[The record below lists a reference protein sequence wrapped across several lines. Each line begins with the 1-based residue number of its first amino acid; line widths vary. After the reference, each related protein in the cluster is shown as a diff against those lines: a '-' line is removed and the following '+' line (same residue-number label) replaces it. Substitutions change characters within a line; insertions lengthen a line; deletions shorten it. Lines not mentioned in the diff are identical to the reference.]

1 MYPFLLYIIK
11 VSLTL
16 AAFYL
21 FYKLLCSRD
30 TWHRANRILLLTIL
44 ALSAAVPFMYID
56 LGAMTTEAGVAIEE
70 LSLAFATE
78 PVADGI
84 ETIGAAQPT
93 LWQRIPWEMIPWRAL
108 LVGIYL
114 TGLAVYIIKFIGSLL
129 SIGSLI
135 RGSKCREM
143 ADGTILV
150 THTKDYGPFS
160 WMRYIIV
167 SERDLDENRD
177 MILAHERAH
186 IRLGH
191 SWDLL
196 FVQLCATAQWF
207 NPAAWLLKRELEAI
221 HEYEADSATLHEGF
235 NARQYQLRLFEAAV
249 GVKFNSMTNNFTN
262 CSTKKRIIMMMKK
275 QTSPWA
281 LLKALYVLPVAFIAV
296 AVISCTSPREKK
308 NKDVPMVAVIGADGS
323 KVWNAGLPFNP
334 VEAFNND
341 RAAFLAG
348 FSLTERDLDSIR
360 VLQPEEAEKKFGK
373 EGKNGALIFYVPA
386 RITELHSYDKDLADS
401 YRATGKLPNANEYGK
416 KIVLVLDDG
425 TEISTSS
432 WPMDDSEN
440 FLRHLGIA
448 EKEIVHKE
456 LEMKDGA
463 LRYYIKDKSQQDIIE
478 ALRQLAT
485 SEKGSSAF
493 KNGLLRASI
502 KAKSLDAIEEKE
514 ILVKNGGGN
523 GAVYTHET
531 TTTKQEE
538 DEVFQVVE
546 EQPMFPGGMN
556 ELMNYLRKDMKYPK
570 EAQEKGIQGR
580 VIVQF
585 VVNKDGSIC
594 DAEVVKPVNP
604 LLDAE
609 ALRAVNAMPKWTPGK
624 QKGEPVRVRF
634 TLPLSFHLADGTT
647 PKASETKQAATAK
660 TTESTVDGEE
670 VFQVVENLPEYPG
683 GMNELMKFLQQ
694 EVKYPK
700 EAQEKGIQGRVVV
713 QFIVKKDGSII
724 EPKVAKPV
732 DPLLDAEAVRVV
744 SAMPKWNP
752 GKQRGQAVNVRFTL
766 PITFRLSN

>member
-11 VSLTL
+11 VSLSL

-30 TWHRANRILLLTIL
+30 TWHRANRILLLTTL

-56 LGAMTTEAGVAIEE
+56 LGVMTTEASVAFEE
-70 LSLAFATE
+70 LGFALAAE
-78 PVADGI
+78 PVADEV
-84 ETIGAAQPT
+84 ETIGAVQRT
-93 LWQRIPWEMIPWRAL
+93 LWQRIPWEMIPWRTL
-108 LVGIYL
+108 LTGIYL
-114 TGLAVYIIKFIGSLL
+114 TGLSVYIIKFIGSLV
-129 SIGSLI
+129 SIVRLI
-135 RGSKCREM
+135 RSSKRREM

-150 THTKDYGPFS
+150 THTKNYSPFS

-167 SERDLDENRD
+167 SESDLDENHD

-221 HEYEADSATLHEGF
+221 HEYEVDSATLHDGF
-235 NARQYQLRLFEAAV
+235 DARQYQLRLFEAAV

-296 AVISCTSPREKK
+296 VVISCTSPKEKK
-308 NKDVPMVAVIGADGS
+308 DSGHLSNVMVHGDNPLLVFTFEDSTELNIQGRQLNYDGIPDFDYL
-323 KVWNAGLPFNP
+323 KPCGLTPENI
-334 VEAFNND
+334 N
-341 RAAFLAG
+341 
-348 FSLTERDLDSIR
+348 SISA
-360 VLQPEEAEKKFGK
+360 LQGEEAKALYGERGA
-373 EGKNGALIFYVPA
+373 NGAILFGVKEKTAKEVFSALSDYA
-386 RITELHSYDKDLADS
+386 AE
-401 YRATGKLPNANEYGK
+401 TGNEAPLMVNLK
-416 KIVLVLDDG
+416 KTSKGGVEGG
-425 TEISTSS
+425 TPFT
-432 WPMDDSEN
+432 
-440 FLRHLGIA
+440 
-448 EKEIVHKE
+448 
-456 LEMKDGA
+456 
-463 LRYYIKDKSQQDIIE
+463 Y
-478 ALRQLAT
+478 
-485 SEKGSSAF
+485 
-493 KNGLLRASI
+493 
-502 KAKSLDAIEEKE
+502 
-514 ILVKNGGGN
+514 
-523 GAVYTHET
+523 ET
-531 TTTKQEE
+531 TTIKQEE

-546 EQPMFPGGMN
+546 EQPMFPGGM
-556 ELMNYLRKDMKYPK
+556 EALMNYLRKDMKYPK
-570 EAQEKGIQGR
+570 EAQDKGIQGR

-594 DAEVVKPVNP
+594 DAKVVKPVDP

-634 TLPLSFHLADGTT
+634 TLPLSFHLADDTT
-647 PKASETKQAATAK
+647 PKASETKQA
-660 TTESTVDGEE
+660 TTVKVDESTVDGEE

-700 EAQEKGIQGRVVV
+700 EAQEKGLQGRVIV

-724 EPKVAKPV
+724 EPKVVKPV

-752 GKQRGQAVNVRFTL
+752 GRQRGQAVNVRFTL

>member
-1 MYPFLLYIIK
+1 MSESPSSGGVRGVPIFTLMYPFLLYIIK
-11 VSLTL
+11 VSLSL

-56 LGAMTTEAGVAIEE
+56 LGVMTTEASVAFEE
-70 LSLAFATE
+70 LGFALAAE
-78 PVADGI
+78 PVADEM
-84 ETIGAAQPT
+84 ETIGAVQRT
-93 LWQRIPWEMIPWRAL
+93 LWQHIPWEMIPWRAL
-108 LVGIYL
+108 LTGIYL
-114 TGLAVYIIKFIGSLL
+114 TGLSVYIIKFIGSLV
-129 SIGSLI
+129 SIVRLI
-135 RGSKCREM
+135 RSSKRREM

-150 THTKDYGPFS
+150 THTKDYSPFS

-167 SERDLDENRD
+167 SESDLDENRD

-207 NPAAWLLKRELEAI
+207 NPAAWLLKRELESI
-221 HEYEADSATLHEGF
+221 HEYEADSDTLHEGF
-235 NARQYQLRLFEAAV
+235 DARQYQLRLFEAAV

-296 AVISCTSPREKK
+296 VVISCTSPREKK
-308 NKDVPMVAVIGADGS
+308 GDGHLSDVMVHGDNPLLIFTFEDSTELNIQGRQLNYDGIPDFDYL
-323 KVWNAGLPFNP
+323 KPCGLTPENI
-334 VEAFNND
+334 N
-341 RAAFLAG
+341 
-348 FSLTERDLDSIR
+348 SISA
-360 VLQPEEAEKKFGK
+360 LQGEEAKALYG
-373 EGKNGALIFYVPA
+373 EG
-386 RITELHSYDKDLADS
+386 
-401 YRATGKLPNANEYGK
+401 
-416 KIVLVLDDG
+416 
-425 TEISTSS
+425 
-432 WPMDDSEN
+432 
-440 FLRHLGIA
+440 
-448 EKEIVHKE
+448 
-456 LEMKDGA
+456 
-463 LRYYIKDKSQQDIIE
+463 
-478 ALRQLAT
+478 
-485 SEKGSSAF
+485 GS
-493 KNGLLRASI
+493 
-502 KAKSLDAIEEKE
+502 
-514 ILVKNGGGN
+514 N
-523 GAVYTHET
+523 GAVLFGVKGKTAKEVFSALSDYSVETGNEAPLMVNLKKTSKGGVEGGTPFTHET
-531 TTTKQEE
+531 TTIKQEE

-546 EQPMFPGGMN
+546 EQPVFPGGM
-556 ELMNYLRKDMKYPK
+556 EALMNYLRKDMKYPK
-570 EAQEKGIQGR
+570 EAQDKGIQGR

-585 VVNKDGSIC
+585 VVNKDGGIC
-594 DAEVVKPVNP
+594 DAKVVKAVDP

-609 ALRAVNAMPKWTPGK
+609 ALRAVNAMPKWIPGK

-647 PKASETKQAATAK
+647 PKASETKQATTAK
-660 TTESTVDGEE
+660 VDESIVDGEE

-700 EAQEKGIQGRVVV
+700 EAQEKGLQGRVIV

-724 EPKVAKPV
+724 EPKVVKPV

-766 PITFRLSN
+766 PISFRLSN